1 MKTAVF
7 IEKNPVTNKLR
18 DVSIEL
24 AFKAYSLMEEYKGEV
39 IGLFT
44 GDTLPDDVNTLF
56 KFGMDRVL
64 FFQNKDLEHLHSI
77 AYKNVITKMIKA
89 ENPDYVLFGATH
101 TGRDIAPL
109 VASTLGTGLTADC
122 TQLYID
128 DYKDKGKKLFQ
139 MRPAFGGNILATII
153 TPDHSPIM
161 ATVREGVMKLPETGA
176 DKKPQIEYFNMEF
189 DPNWIIS
196 EFVEVKPKSEKIN
209 LSKYDVIVAGG
220 AGVGSKED
228 FSHIHNLA
236 HALGGEVAAS
246 RAAVDF
252 GFTDKSRQVGQTG
265 SVVRPK
271 LYIACGISGSI
282 QHRAGMEEASKIIAI
297 NIDPEAPI
305 FGIAHVGIVGDL
317 KEVIPTMIKY
327 LKEQ

>member
-1 MKTAVF
+1 MKVAVF
-7 IEKNPVTNKLR
+7 IEKNPVTGNLR

-24 AFKAYSLMEEYKGEV
+24 AWKAYSLMEPFKGEV

-44 GDTLPDDVNTLF
+44 GNSLPKDVNLLF
-56 KFGMDRVL
+56 KYGVDRIVH
-64 FFQNKDLEHLHSI
+64 FQNDELEHLHSI
-77 AYKNVITKMIKA
+77 AYKNIISEMIKS

-101 TGRDIAPL
+101 AGRDIAPL

-161 ATVREGVMKLPETGA
+161 ATVREGVMKLPDSGV
-176 DKKPQIEYFNMEF
+176 DKPENFKAFNMDF
-189 DPNWIIS
+189 DANWIIS
-196 EFVEVKPKSEKIN
+196 EFISVKPKSEKIN
-209 LSKYDVIVAGG
+209 LSKYEVIVAGG

-228 FSHIHNLA
+228 FNHIHNLA
-236 HALGGEVAAS
+236 HALNGEVAAS

-265 SVVRPK
+265 VVVRPK
-271 LYIACGISGSI
+271 LYVACGISGSI
-282 QHRAGMEEASKIIAI
+282 QHRAGMEESSKIIAI
-297 NIDPEAPI
+297 NTDPEAPI
-305 FGIAHVGIVGDL
+305 FGIAHIGIVGDL

-327 LKEQ
+327 LREE

>member
-7 IEKNPVTNKLR
+7 VEKNPVTNTLR

-24 AFKAYSLMEEYKGEV
+24 AWKAHSLMEPYNGEV

-44 GDTLPDDVNTLF
+44 GNSLPKDVNSLF
-56 KFGMDRVL
+56 KYGVDKIIH
-64 FFQNKDLEHLHSI
+64 FQNNELEHLHSI
-77 AYKNVITKMIKA
+77 AYKNIISEMIKS
-89 ENPDYVLFGATH
+89 EKPDYVLFGATH

-122 TQLYID
+122 TGLYID
-128 DYKDKGKKLFQ
+128 DYKDKGKKMFQ

-161 ATVREGVMKLPETGA
+161 ATVREGVMKLPDSGV
-176 DKKPQIEYFNMEF
+176 DKPENFVDFQMEF
-189 DPNWIIS
+189 DANWIVS
-196 EFVEVKPKSEKIN
+196 EFISVKPKSEKIN
-209 LSKYDVIVAGG
+209 LSKYEVIVAGG

-228 FSHIHNLA
+228 FNHIINLA
-236 HALGGEVAAS
+236 HALNGEVAAS

-282 QHRAGMEEASKIIAI
+282 QHRAGMEESSKIIAI
-297 NIDPEAPI
+297 NTDPEAPI
-305 FGIAHVGIVGDL
+305 FGIAHIGIVGDL

-327 LKEQ
+327 LREE